1 MNTSARSIT
10 IAAVRYAVPALLC
23 VAGVVVFALVS
34 PAMRLD
40 ALVVLI
46 AAGLSTFLFNQLVR
60 VGITGDGERDDEEAA
75 RLFMDRYRMWPD
87 EVPDGWVP
95 PDGEP
100 DAETALAHLRDERSR
115 SMVAA

>member
-1 MNTSARSIT
+1 MNLSARSIAV
-10 IAAVRYAVPALLC
+10 AAVRYAVPALLC
-23 VAGVVVFALVS
+23 LAGVVVFALGS
-34 PAMRLD
+34 PALRLD

-46 AAGLSTFLFNQLVR
+46 AAGLSTFLFNKLVR
-60 VGITGDGERDDEEAA
+60 VGITGDLDRDDEEAA

-87 EVPDGWVP
+87 EVPEGWVP

-100 DAETALAHLRDERSR
+100 DAETALAHLVEQRSR